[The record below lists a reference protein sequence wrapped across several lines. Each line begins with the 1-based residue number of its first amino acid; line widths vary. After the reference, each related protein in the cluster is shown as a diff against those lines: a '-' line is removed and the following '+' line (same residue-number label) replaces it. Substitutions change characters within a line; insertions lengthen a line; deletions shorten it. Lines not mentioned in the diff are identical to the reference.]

1 MLNTRVSLTLSA
13 PDIAKLE
20 EENARLGA
28 ALSDSYS
35 VLAKTKT
42 ALEQLQAQYDAL
54 KHELDWFKRQLFG
67 QKSEK
72 RLDLDDEAQL
82 NLLAGL
88 GVEKPPW
95 RDDVPTETVSYERR
109 AKVRDAAV
117 ADSGLRFGPEVPV
130 QTIEVADPTIEAIPE
145 TEREVIGEK
154 VSYRLAQ
161 QPGSYVVLKYV
172 RKVVKRL
179 DTETILTAPAPANVL
194 ERSAADV
201 SFLAGMLVDK
211 FCWHLPIYRQH
222 QRLLDAGI
230 TLSRSTLV
238 YWTSRA
244 IDLLAPITDAQS
256 AHVLASDVLAMDETS
271 IKAGREAKGKM
282 RKGWLWPVYGDADEV
297 VFHYASSRAHR
308 HVHAFL
314 GEYRG
319 TLLSDG
325 YEAYAAYAA
334 QRPDE
339 VTHALCW
346 AHTRRT
352 FERAKDSEPEAVAEA
367 LAMIGAMYAHE
378 EQIRADA
385 LTGEDKRAYRQT
397 HTRPVVETFWRW
409 CREQCHRP
417 ELLPKSPLAK
427 ALNYAQE
434 RRSGLEVFLDDP
446 AVAMDTNHLE
456 RALRPVPLGKKNW
469 LFASS
474 EVGAQRVGIIQSLLV
489 TCRLHEVDPYTYL
502 VDVLQRISVHPA
514 NRAIELTPRMW
525 KSLFADAPLRSDL
538 GPNHHDPP
546 SH

>member
-1 MLNTRVSLTLSA
+1 MSA
-13 PDIAKLE
+13 PEVAKLE
-20 EENARLGA
+20 QENARLSV
-28 ALSDSYS
+28 ALSDAYG
-35 VLAKTKT
+35 VLGKTKT
-42 ALEQLQAQYDAL
+42 ALEQLQAEYDAL
-54 KHELDWFKRQLFG
+54 KQQLDWFKRQLFG

-72 RLDLDDEAQL
+72 RLDIDPAEQL

-88 GVEKPPW
+88 GVKAPPSL
-95 RDDVPTETVSYERR
+95 DDVPTQTVTYERR

-130 QTIEVADPTIEAIPE
+130 QTIEVTDPAIEAIPDD
-145 TEREVIGEK
+145 EREVIGEK

-179 DTETILTAPAPANVL
+179 DTKTILTPPAPANVL
-194 ERSAADV
+194 ERSAVDV

-211 FCWHLPIYRQH
+211 FCWHLPLYRQH

-256 AHVLASDVLAMDETS
+256 AHVLASRVLAMDETS

-297 VFHYASSRAHR
+297 VFHYAPSRAHR

-314 GEYRG
+314 GEYCG
-319 TLLSDG
+319 KLLSDG

-334 QRPDE
+334 QRPGE

-346 AHTRRT
+346 SHTRRY

-367 LAMIGAMYAHE
+367 LALIGAMYGHE
-378 EQIRADA
+378 KQIRADG

-397 HTRPVVETFWRW
+397 HTRAVVETFWRW

-417 ELLPKSPLAK
+417 ELLPKSPMAK
-427 ALNYAQE
+427 ALSYAME
-434 RRSGLEVFLDDP
+434 RRSGLEVFLDAP
-446 AVAMDTNHLE
+446 EVAIDTNHVE
-456 RALRPVPLGKKNW
+456 RALRPIPLGKRNW
-469 LFASS
+469 LFTSS

-489 TCRLHEVDPYTYL
+489 TCRLHEVDAYAYL

-514 NRAIELTPRMW
+514 NRAIELTPRLW
-525 KSLFADAPLRSDL
+525 KSLFADAPMRSDL
-538 GPNHHDPP
+538 RPHHHDPP

>member
-1 MLNTRVSLTLSA
+1 MFGTTVNLALSA
-13 PDIAKLE
+13 PDVAQLK

-28 ALSDSYS
+28 ALGDSYA

-88 GVEKPPW
+88 GVAKPPS
-95 RDDVPTETVSYERR
+95 RDDIAKQTITYERR

-117 ADSGLRFGPEVPV
+117 ADSGLRFGPDVPV
-130 QTIEVADPTIEAIPE
+130 ETIEVTDPAIEAIPE
-145 TEREVIGEK
+145 GERVVIGEK

-201 SFLAGMLVDK
+201 SFLAGMLIDK
-211 FCWHLPIYRQH
+211 FAWHLPLYRQH

-238 YWTSRA
+238 YWASRA
-244 IDLLAPITDAQS
+244 IDLLAPIVDAQS

-271 IKAGREAKGKM
+271 LKAGREAKGKM
-282 RKGWLWPVYGDADEV
+282 RTGWLWPVYGDADEI
-297 VFHYASSRAHR
+297 VFHYAPSRAHR

-314 GEYRG
+314 GDFRG

-334 QRPDE
+334 QRPGD

-346 AHTRRT
+346 SHTRRT

-367 LAMIGAMYAHE
+367 LAMMGAMYAHE
-378 EQIRADA
+378 TQIRTDA
-385 LTGEDKRAYRQT
+385 LTGEDKRGYRQT
-397 HTRPVVETFWRW
+397 HTRPIVETLWRW

-446 AVAMDTNHLE
+446 AVAIDTNHLYADN
-456 RALRPVPLGKKNW
+456 RFMPTLRP
-469 LFASS
+469 
-474 EVGAQRVGIIQSLLV
+474 
-489 TCRLHEVDPYTYL
+489 
-502 VDVLQRISVHPA
+502 
-514 NRAIELTPRMW
+514 
-525 KSLFADAPLRSDL
+525 KSLTDRVASVGLSA
-538 GPNHHDPP
+538 
-546 SH
+546 

>member
-1 MLNTRVSLTLSA
+1 MSA
-13 PDIAKLE
+13 PDVAKLE

-28 ALSDSYS
+28 ALGDSYS

-42 ALEQLQAQYDAL
+42 ALEQLQAEYDAL
-54 KHELDWFKRQLFG
+54 KYELDWFKRQLFG
-67 QKSEK
+67 SKSEK

-88 GVEKPPW
+88 GVEKPPS

-117 ADSGLRFGPEVPV
+117 AQSGLRFGPEVPV
-130 QTIEVADPTIEAIPE
+130 QTIEVTDPAIEAIPE
-145 TEREVIGEK
+145 AEREVIGEK

-172 RKVVKRL
+172 RSVVKRR
-179 DTETILTAPAPANVL
+179 DTRAILTTAAPANVL

-201 SFLAGMLVDK
+201 SFLAAMLVDK
-211 FCWHLPIYRQH
+211 FCWHLPLYRQH

-297 VFHYASSRAHR
+297 VFHYAPSRAHR

-314 GEYRG
+314 GEYCG

-334 QRPDE
+334 QRPAE

-346 AHTRRT
+346 AHTRRG

-367 LAMIGAMYAHE
+367 LTLIGAMYAHE

-434 RRSGLEVFLDDP
+434 RRPGLEVFLDDP
-446 AVAMDTNHLE
+446 AVAIDTNHLE
-456 RALRPVPLGKKNW
+456 RALRPIPLGKRNW

-489 TCRLHEVDPYTYL
+489 TCRLHEVDAYTYL

-525 KSLFADAPLRSDL
+525 KSLFADDPLRSDL
-538 GPNHHDPP
+538 GPHYHDPP
-546 SH
+546 PH

>member
-1 MLNTRVSLTLSA
+1 MSA
-13 PDIAKLE
+13 PDVAKLE

-42 ALEQLQAQYDAL
+42 ALEQLQAEYDAL
-54 KHELDWFKRQLFG
+54 RHELDWFKRQLFG
-67 QKSEK
+67 SKSEK

-88 GVEKPPW
+88 GVDKPPS
-95 RDDVPTETVSYERR
+95 RDVPTQTVTYERR

-130 QTIEVADPTIEAIPE
+130 QTIEVTDPAIEAIPQA
-145 TEREVIGEK
+145 EREVIGEK

-172 RKVVKRL
+172 RPVVKRR
-179 DTETILTAPAPANVL
+179 DTQAILTAAAPANVL
-194 ERSAADV
+194 ERTAADV

-211 FCWHLPIYRQH
+211 FCWHLPLYRQH

-244 IDLLAPITDAQS
+244 IDLLAPIADAQS
-256 AHVLASDVLAMDETS
+256 AHVLSSRVLAMDETS
-271 IKAGREAKGKM
+271 LKAGREAKGKM

-297 VFHYASSRAHR
+297 VFHYAPSRAHR

-314 GEYRG
+314 GEYCG

-325 YEAYAAYAA
+325 YEAYAAYAG
-334 QRPDE
+334 QRPSE

-346 AHTRRT
+346 SHTRRG
-352 FERAKDSEPEAVAEA
+352 FERANDSEPEAVAEA

-385 LTGEDKRAYRQT
+385 LTGDDKRAYRQT
-397 HTRPVVETFWRW
+397 HTRPVVETLWRW
-409 CREQCHRP
+409 CDAQCHRP

-427 ALNYAQE
+427 ALSYARE
-434 RRSGLEVFLDDP
+434 RRKGLEVFLDDP
-446 AVAMDTNHLE
+446 KVAIDTNHVE
-456 RALRPVPLGKKNW
+456 RALRPIPLGKKNW
-469 LFASS
+469 LFTSS

-489 TCRLHEVDPYTYL
+489 TCRLHEVDAYTYL

-525 KSLFADAPLRSDL
+525 KSLFADDPLRSDL
-538 GPNHHDPP
+538 GPRQHDPP
-546 SH
+546 PH